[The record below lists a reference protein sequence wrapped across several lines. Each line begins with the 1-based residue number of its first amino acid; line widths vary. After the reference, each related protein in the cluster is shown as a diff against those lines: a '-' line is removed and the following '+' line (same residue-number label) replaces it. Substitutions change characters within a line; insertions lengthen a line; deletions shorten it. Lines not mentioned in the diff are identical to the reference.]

1 VKTFVDRI
9 AGASLALAAT
19 VAIATSPA
27 NAIQMGLPEEEV
39 TKLICDAACETTIN
53 DAELV
58 TTQSGLQYRDIK
70 VGDGVQ
76 PEIGFQGKF
85 IFSYVRAIGLTSCFF
100 NSRRRL
106 HREKRA
112 RTGAFI
118 FISVRAIGILT
129 PCLFNQRTDLR
140 QLPGKGKAERYSH
153 HRTRTGRRHERHP
166 RTRRGH
172 PHDAIG
178 RYQEALHPGRAR
190 VPQRSGIGAGKLI
203 FSFILAIGVTRVFC
217 SQGRPRISAFSP
229 VVFDVK
235 LLYIPGLE

>member
-1 VKTFVDRI
+1 MPSSVACVRVDLAAPSAPAPAPLWTT
-9 AGASLALAAT
+9 AGAES
-19 VAIATSPA
+19 
-27 NAIQMGLPEEEV
+27 
-39 TKLICDAACETTIN
+39 KLGTFLSTLC
-53 DAELV
+53 V
-58 TTQSGLQYRDIK
+58 W
-70 VGDGVQ
+70 
-76 PEIGFQGKF
+76 
-85 IFSYVRAIGLTSCFF
+85 AIGLTSCFVY
-100 NSRRRL
+100 SRRL

-118 FISVRAIGILT
+118 FISVRAISILT

-166 RTRRGH
+166 RAGRGH
-172 PHDAIG
+172 PHDAIR

-190 VPQRSGIGAGKLI
+190 VPKRSGVGAGK
-203 FSFILAIGVTRVFC
+203 FILFNSPIGNCTDVVFC